1 MRVTPVTTP
10 AAETVAVAVGRVVQV
25 PPVTVT
31 TGGVAAEYPEPPPL
45 VGIVATVPAV
55 FDIAVAVVPVTP
67 EALKEIV
74 LTVFVATSI
83 VAVAVGGVVQVPP
96 ETVTLGLAVYQEPG
110 FVIVIFHAVSTVAV
124 AVTGVPVPVGG
135 ATVNVVP
142 VGQVTAERTG
152 GALTVTVGVPVQV
165 DGIVRSLIVASSP
178 RLLSCGTQV
187 NPVQPVQ
194 VNPPIVTV
202 GRLVDE

>member
-1 MRVTPVTTP
+1 MTTP

-31 TGGVAAEYPEPPPL
+31 RGGVAAEYPEPPPL
-45 VGIVATVPAV
+45 VGIVAIVPV
-55 FDIAVAVVPVTP
+55 LFDIAVAVVPVTP
-67 EALKEIV
+67 EALKV
-74 LTVFVATSI
+74 TALTVLVTISI
-83 VAVAVGGVVQVPP
+83 VAVALSGVVHVPP
-96 ETVTLGLAVYQEPG
+96 ETVTLGLTIYPEPG
-110 FVIVIFHAVSTVAV
+110 FVIVIFHAVLTVAV

-142 VGQVTAERTG
+142 AGQVIAERTG

-202 GRLVDE
+202 GRFVDE